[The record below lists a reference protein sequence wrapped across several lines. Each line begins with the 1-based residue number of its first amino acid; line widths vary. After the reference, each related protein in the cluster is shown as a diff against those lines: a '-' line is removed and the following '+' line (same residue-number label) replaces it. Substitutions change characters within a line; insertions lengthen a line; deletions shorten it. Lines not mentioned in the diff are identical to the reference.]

1 MTPRKF
7 GSAATL
13 IESSFGLSEK
23 LKQELTILTLLG
35 DAEYIT
41 RYREAASCFYNGS
54 VNLGEELRSTC

>member
-23 LKQELTILTLLG
+23 LKQELTILTILG
-35 DAEYIT
+35 DAEYNT
-41 RYREAASCFYNGS
+41 R
-54 VNLGEELRSTC
+54 